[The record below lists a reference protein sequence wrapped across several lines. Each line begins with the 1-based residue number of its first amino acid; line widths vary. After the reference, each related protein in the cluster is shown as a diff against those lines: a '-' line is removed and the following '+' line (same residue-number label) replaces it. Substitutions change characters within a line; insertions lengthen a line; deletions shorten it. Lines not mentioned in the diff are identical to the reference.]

1 MSEELSRDAV
11 IDAIRG
17 LKDPESGRSVVQM
30 NQVDDVSVSANDV
43 SLTLALTTH
52 SAAIWDDIY
61 DEAEQLLKS
70 KLPAAGSIEVKR
82 AVQERPAEKMG
93 SIGLTAKSV
102 IDVGSGNGGVGKS
115 TVATSLA
122 VALKKAGSKVGLL
135 DADVFGPSIPTL
147 TGTHATPEQMAGPDK
162 SLRPIEYHGIPLMSI
177 GYLVPA
183 DQAVVWRGPMLHSAV
198 SQFLRDVAWG
208 DLDYLI
214 IDMPPG
220 TGDIPLTLSQILP
233 QSHAVVVCTPQEV
246 ALIDAVK
253 AIMMFRTVKTSVLG
267 MVENMS
273 GFICPDC
280 GKRYDIFGSGGAKA
294 KAEELGVAFLGDLPL
309 NMQIRVNGDAGQV
322 ADSFDD
328 PIVASHL
335 TKMAHQVVRRL
346 ADAARTA
353 PPGPALPILG

>member
-1 MSEELSRDAV
+1 MTESLSPEAV
-11 IDAIRG
+11 VEAIREF
-17 LKDPESGRSVVQM
+17 KDPESGRSVVQM
-30 NQVDDVSVSANDV
+30 KQVDDVTVSAGDV

-52 SAAIWDDIY
+52 SAAIWDDVY
-61 DEAEQLLKS
+61 DEAEQHLKAR
-70 KLPAAGSIEVKR
+70 LPAADSIRIKR
-82 AVQERPAEKMG
+82 AIHERPAEKLG

-102 IDVGSGNGGVGKS
+102 IAVGSGKGGVGKS

-122 VALKKAGSKVGLL
+122 VALKRAGSKVGLL

-147 TGTHATPEQMAGPDK
+147 TGTQAAPLDTPSQ
-162 SLRPIEYHGIPLMSI
+162 SLKLVDYDGIPLMSI

-183 DQAVVWRGPMLHSAV
+183 DQAVIWRGPMLHSIV
-198 SQFLRDVAWG
+198 SQFLRDVEWG
-208 DLDYLI
+208 ELDYLI

-220 TGDIPLTLSQILP
+220 TGDIPLTLSQLLP

-246 ALIDAVK
+246 ALIDAIK
-253 AIMMFRTVKTSVLG
+253 AITMFRTMKTSVLG

-280 GKRYDIFGSGGAKA
+280 GKRYDIFGIGGAKA
-294 KAEELGVAFLGDLPL
+294 KAEELEIAFLGDIPL
-309 NMQIRVNGDAGQV
+309 NMQIRVNGDNGHV

-328 PIVASHL
+328 PLVAPHL
-335 TKMAHQVVRRL
+335 TRLAHQMVRRL
-346 ADAARTA
+346 ADSARTA